1 MEKTPYLTIAETVEN
16 EIEAIKGSRFIGIA
30 TPVQSDEE
38 AMQFI
43 AQIKQRFPDARHWCW
58 AYQLREQKRTR
69 FSDDGEPNGSA
80 GKPILAPIVGQGLF
94 DVLVVVVRYFGGVK
108 LGVGGLVRAYSHATN
123 AVLSVAEHVE
133 VVPKQILNLSYS
145 YEDTG
150 KIASALSVLQL
161 QEENI
166 IYTDRVQS
174 TLAVTFDEV
183 DNVCRQLTDYTAG
196 RIVIT
201 LSE

>member
-1 MEKTPYLTIAETVEN
+1 MEKTPYLTIAKTVEE

-30 TPVQSDEE
+30 TPIGSDEE

-123 AVLSVAEHVE
+123 AVLSVAEQVQ
-133 VVPKQILNLSYS
+133 VVPKALLSLSYS

-150 KIASALSVLQL
+150 KIASALTVLQL

-166 IYTDRVQS
+166 SYTDRVQS

-196 RIVIT
+196 RILISQ
-201 LSE
+201 SE

>member
-1 MEKTPYLTIAETVEN
+1 MEKTPYLTIAKTVEE

-30 TPVQSDEE
+30 TPIGSDEE

-43 AQIKQRFPDARHWCW
+43 AEIKQRFPDARHWCW

-123 AVLSVAEHVE
+123 AVLSVAEQVQ
-133 VVPKQILNLSYS
+133 VVPKALLNLSYS

-150 KIASALSVLQL
+150 KIASALTVLQL

-166 IYTDRVQS
+166 SYTDRVES

-196 RIVIT
+196 RILISQ
-201 LSE
+201 SE